1 MFEIPNEDRHWENL
15 REELEEDYWYE
26 DEDDIDII
34 SILED
39 LEDPFEAF

>member
-26 DEDDIDII
+26 EEEEDII

>member
-1 MFEIPNEDRHWENL
+1 MFEIPNEDRHWERL

-26 DEDDIDII
+26 EEDDIDIL

>member
-26 DEDDIDII
+26 EEDDIDIL
-34 SILED
+34 SILEA